1 MTMLENKSNEAEK
14 DKELILL
21 LQNGHDPALNEI
33 MSRYKE
39 RLFSFIYNYIKDP
52 DISKEI
58 LQEVFVKLYFKAKTY
73 NPNYGFS
80 TWIHKIAINL
90 CYDYNKKQKLRR
102 LFSLDS
108 DVVGASNLSYH
119 ETIEDENSNL
129 ENLVESRQELFIL
142 EKEMEKLPH
151 KLKTSLILFVL
162 EGNSQEECAKIL
174 KITPKALEA
183 RVYRARKILARKMA
197 IKF

>member
-1 MTMLENKSNEAEK
+1 MRMLENKSNEGEK
-14 DKELILL
+14 DKELMLL

-33 MSRYKE
+33 MLRYKE
-39 RLFSFIYNYIKDP
+39 RLFAFIRGYIRDP
-52 DISKEI
+52 DISRDI

-90 CYDYNKKQKLRR
+90 CYDHNKKQKLRR

-108 DVVGASNLSYH
+108 EVVGESSLSYH
-119 ETIEDENSNL
+119 ETIEDKNSNL

-142 EKEMEKLPH
+142 EKEIEKLPH

-174 KITPKALEA
+174 NITPKALEA
-183 RVYRARKILARKMA
+183 RVYRARNILAKKMA
-197 IKF
+197 IRF